1 MEKEKLLDRM
11 QEIGGII
18 HQRRLACGYTLEEVG
33 RAAGY
38 PADSA
43 QVQLSRIEQGRQM
56 LAAERI
62 RAIADLLSLP
72 IAMLVP

>member
-11 QEIGGII
+11 QEIGDII
-18 HQRRLACGYTLEEVG
+18 HQRRLACGLRLEDVG

-38 PADSA
+38 PASSA
-43 QVQLSRIEQGRQM
+43 QVQLTRIEQGKQM
-56 LAAERI
+56 LAADRI
-62 RAIADLLSLP
+62 RAVADLLSLP